1 MLPALGGRP
10 ASIEIGSRSVKVAQ
24 VIAGRGGVRAIRF
37 AEQELPSGFRWEIGG
52 DRGPL
57 VAAIKEALAQ
67 AGIRSRKVVMSV
79 PRRQVTARTGA
90 FPPVARDDMRRV
102 VEYDLADHIPFP
114 VDEVVVDFQQLGP
127 SREQPGLVDVLVVA
141 APRELVKEYL
151 RVAEDLRL
159 RVVALTVDA
168 LALDDLGKMVGRE
181 PPEFGVSL
189 EVGSRATT
197 INVSAGER
205 LRLTRSV
212 AVGGS
217 QLTRAI
223 QDDLGVGLQQAEH
236 LKQTDGLQLL
246 ARQPGPSAMRAWL
259 DNLTGEIRRSA
270 LSFGPAALSR
280 LTLVGEAAATPGL
293 ADSLQSE
300 FGVEPTVLS
309 TGDVFPDS
317 ELLGLDP
324 QTADRCLIALAAA
337 ARAAGRS
344 SWTISLLPPEVLR
357 ARREKRARRLGAL
370 GVAAILLAM
379 IAGYGASARHVKRL
393 QTDVERLR
401 TKAEAGAVQQ
411 AKAEVILTE
420 RARLE
425 DQAKSLE
432 VVRVRRYAALE
443 LLRTIALYSPKEI
456 TLSHFT
462 LRPDQP
468 LQLRGTAPNSTV
480 VADLQHELGLSPLVT
495 RASLTSADR
504 IAVRGKTTSKLN
516 FTMQLHLWTER
527 KAGPRA
533 TSIAPWGGDQ

>member
-1 MLPALGGRP
+1 
-10 ASIEIGSRSVKVAQ
+10 
-24 VIAGRGGVRAIRF
+24 
-37 AEQELPSGFRWEIGG
+37 
-52 DRGPL
+52 
-57 VAAIKEALAQ
+57 
-67 AGIRSRKVVMSV
+67 
-79 PRRQVTARTGA
+79 
-90 FPPVARDDMRRV
+90 
-102 VEYDLADHIPFP
+102 
-114 VDEVVVDFQQLGP
+114 
-127 SREQPGLVDVLVVA
+127 
-141 APRELVKEYL
+141 
-151 RVAEDLRL
+151 
-159 RVVALTVDA
+159 
-168 LALDDLGKMVGRE
+168 
-181 PPEFGVSL
+181 
-189 EVGSRATT
+189 
-197 INVSAGER
+197 
-205 LRLTRSV
+205 
-212 AVGGS
+212 
-217 QLTRAI
+217 
-223 QDDLGVGLQQAEH
+223 
-236 LKQTDGLQLL
+236 
-246 ARQPGPSAMRAWL
+246 MRAWL

-300 FGVEPTVLS
+300 FGVDPTVLS

-344 SWTISLLPPEVLR
+344 SWTVSLLPPEVLR
-357 ARREKRARRLGAL
+357 ARREKRVRRLGAL

-379 IAGYGASARHVKRL
+379 IAVYGASARHVKRL
-393 QTDVERLR
+393 QTGVERLR
-401 TKAEAGAVQQ
+401 TKAEAAAVQQ
-411 AKAEVILTE
+411 TKAEVVLAE

-456 TLSHFT
+456 TLTHFT

-468 LQLRGTAPNSTV
+468 LLIRGTAPNSTL

-504 IAVRGKTTSKLN
+504 VAARRKTTSELN
-516 FTMQLHLWTER
+516 FSMQLHLWTER
-527 KAGPRA
+527 QPGPRA